1 MAQKFTDV
9 QSAVEVL
16 AEREMIGDKVY
27 VRTNIRQKETV
38 STEGETLDKVWL
50 YDETVYTTQ
59 EYIQLLE
66 TALANTTV
74 MSDIMFVLNSEEGK
88 IDDTTIAEHS
98 SSFDTWRTNI
108 NYVQGNIRR
117 HNGLLYRCVQNHT
130 SQDDWTPDVSASL
143 WTLIADPSEEWPEWS
158 QPIGAHDDYA
168 KGDKVAH
175 DDKHWTSD
183 VDDNVWEPGVYGW
196 TEYVE

>member
-88 IDDTTIAEHS
+88 IDDTTMAEHS

-117 HNGLLYRCVQNHT
+117 HNELLYRCVQDHT

-143 WTLIADPSEEWPEWS
+143 WTLIADPSEEWPAWS
-158 QPIGAHDDYA
+158 QPIGAHDSYMT
-168 KGDKVAH
+168 GDKVSHA
-175 DDKHWTSD
+175 DKHWTSE
-183 VDDNVWEPGVYGW
+183 VNNNVWEPGVYGW